1 MAITSEDRSR
11 VSHRYHSS
19 PFLYAMVYVAVT
31 LAALVFLNFYCFRV
45 GERLIYRSKEYS
57 FLEKCQLAC
66 DELSQL
72 DVLTPA
78 AVSRSLGQLESLTAS
93 RLIVTDKSATGLY
106 DSAASAVG
114 KRILL
119 PEVLLALDGE
129 NHFNGSYL
137 RKIVLCRCAAPIYR
151 DGQIVGSVYMT
162 EYDPIRGALIHS
174 LRVHIFQITA
184 GLEIAVVVFSLFYS
198 GRLSRK
204 MGRIMDSVRI
214 IQSGDYS
221 HKVVT
226 SGNDELALL
235 GREINDLTDRL
246 QLSEAMRSRFVSDAS
261 HEIKTPLASIKLLT
275 DSILQNDMDKD
286 TMLEFVADIG
296 SEAER
301 LNRMTE
307 KLLALTR
314 IDSQPGG
321 EQEILPIR
329 PTIQQIW
336 RMLTPTAQAA
346 GVSME
351 LDLRDA
357 CPILIEEDDLYQI
370 VFNLME
376 NGIKYNV
383 RGGVL
388 RVCLQREAD
397 NAVLTVEDT
406 GQGIPADAL
415 AHIFDRFYR
424 VDKSRSRA
432 TGGSGLG
439 LSIVHALVQS
449 SGGTIC
455 VASEVGKG
463 SRFTITFP
471 LFDTEAVQ

>member
-1 MAITSEDRSR
+1 
-11 VSHRYHSS
+11 
-19 PFLYAMVYVAVT
+19 MVYVAVT
-31 LAALVFLNFYCFRV
+31 LAALVFLIFYCFRV

-72 DVLTPA
+72 DVLTPDT
-78 AVSRSLGQLESLTAS
+78 VSRSLGQLESLTAS

-114 KRILL
+114 KWILF

-162 EYDPIRGALIHS
+162 EYDPTRGALIHS

-246 QLSEAMRSRFVSDAS
+246 QLSEAKRSRFVSDAS

-329 PTIQQIW
+329 PTVQQIW

-346 GVSME
+346 GVTME

-357 CPILIEEDDLYQI
+357 CPILIEEDNLYQI

-455 VASEVGKG
+455 VASEAGKG